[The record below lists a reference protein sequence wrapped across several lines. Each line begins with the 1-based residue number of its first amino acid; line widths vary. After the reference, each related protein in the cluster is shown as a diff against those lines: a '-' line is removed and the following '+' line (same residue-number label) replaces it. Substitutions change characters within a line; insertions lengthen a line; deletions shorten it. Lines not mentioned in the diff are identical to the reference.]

1 MIISKTHS
9 KNDLLDLI
17 LDLQLKVVY
26 SHVDNKHD
34 IHTKLIDILSDKKLQ
49 VPFNKSNYYN
59 IKNYNDLKIFLKNK
73 NPKKILSVKEKNDIM
88 KICKHIIRYCKN
100 DFNIST
106 SLYYNDIKD
115 INDDMDYIKQ
125 FGDIPSVRRCCR
137 LMNTQRKHIDQY
149 IPIISPQVQKQLD
162 DKEIF
167 KTNHDSKLRI
177 KNGCFKV
184 SFD

>member
-1 MIISKTHS
+1 MT
-9 KNDLLDLI
+9 I
-17 LDLQLKVVY
+17 L
-26 SHVDNKHD
+26 
-34 IHTKLIDILSDKKLQ
+34 T
-49 VPFNKSNYYN
+49 
-59 IKNYNDLKIFLKNK
+59 
-73 NPKKILSVKEKNDIM
+73 M
-88 KICKHIIRYCKN
+88 ICKHIIRYCKN